1 MLKNYLLIQ
10 IVLVL
15 LIFNVTDTPI
25 VCLHLRQV
33 DEVVYMAILD
43 GIYVGELKLFSN
55 KSLFIP

>member
-1 MLKNYLLIQ
+1 MLKNDLLIQ

-15 LIFNVTDTPI
+15 LIFHVADTPI

-43 GIYVGELKLFSN
+43 VRELKLFSN
-55 KSLFIP
+55 EIESIP